1 MHVDKPRIAVITFT
15 DDRDVGLY
23 SKDVENHIRKR
34 QSGLKAFLANRDVE
48 VIDPLDEI
56 RGKHELPYGI
66 RNLRDID
73 RALAILLGQNID
85 GIVIGSWN
93 WSPPMLIMDFVRR
106 LAKPV
111 LYYTENDPSS
121 GSLSQLSAACS
132 SLMEWGV
139 NRYALTHDRCFG
151 NRESI

>member
-1 MHVDKPRIAVITFT
+1 MAKKLVCRDEAHGLYCNRVWRRDRGRGPGLICIGLDSPYRQTLLEPGMYVDKPRIAVITFT

-93 WSPPMLIMDFVRR
+93 WSPPMLIMDFV
-106 LAKPV
+106 
-111 LYYTENDPSS
+111 
-121 GSLSQLSAACS
+121 
-132 SLMEWGV
+132 
-139 NRYALTHDRCFG
+139 
-151 NRESI
+151 